1 MVFFVV
7 LFFNLTVTSERRPE
21 ASGRS
26 SFGNSVHPSH
36 HHVFRHPA
44 VERPAPGWQ
53 LRQTSCCVCCLHVQH
68 QPGLHQGTPRPTFF
82 SSSRLTGFFLLF
94 WVCILFSP
102 LRSCDNPQSVPL
114 SISISKLWNCKLMD
128 AKLHQHSSIFG
139 HPLPYIK
146 WMYISFILMCNVIK
160 QCQCKSKCQ
169 QPGFHEK
176 IF

>member
-68 QPGLHQGTPRPTFF
+68 QPGLHQGTPRP
-82 SSSRLTGFFLLF
+82 RPC
-94 WVCILFSP
+94 VCILFFP
-102 LRSCDNPQSVPL
+102 LRSSVPL

-160 QCQCKSKCQ
+160 QCQYKSKC
-169 QPGFHEK
+169 
-176 IF
+176 